1 MTPEEVETWLDRIR
15 EHAEAGDNEAA
26 HAAED
31 DMSARVL
38 DAIACGA
45 AADPAY
51 LARLAL
57 SSSEIK
63 FTRWYA

>member
-1 MTPEEVETWLDRIR
+1 MTPEEVEAWLGRIR
-15 EHAEAGDNEAA
+15 EHVAAGDGEAA

-31 DMSARVL
+31 DMCARVL
-38 DAIACGA
+38 DAIAHGST
-45 AADPAY
+45 ADPAR